1 MKPLAPYSL
10 ASLDSKDSSQFAI
23 CPDRTQWP
31 KTGPRPHTEHECQI
45 AHGQIFGGAVGGI
58 AVQPNICTAR
68 RPEAWPPLDT
78 DRCPLVTAPV
88 CCCPPPQVDRD
99 SACSVISH
107 KTTHPPFIHH
117 ASKQPTRSFDF
128 HRRRRRPPDPAP
140 TRPDDPV
147 APNDACSPPG
157 IILSLFREG
166 PKPSRSSVLFRV
178 CARAFGFRPSFPSTS
193 ALGWLSGSEQCYGLD
208 CMPRPS
214 ASAKRQQGGAS
225 NQRDTR
231 HEAGSV
237 GPGKRISKQKSQNLA
252 DGAASTASTPNASC
266 SPLPPVPSSPPNA
279 NGCPKQSV
287 DMSADT
293 VRRGSLGTYS
303 EASSESFSATSLAQ
317 EEQHRRIDVNATKNS
332 NVHRDTGPFDFALTV
347 LRSCPLQDTIAI
359 LIILMQIPPVA
370 LSAIYMLFTLL
381 TFVTTNS
388 GLTLSDVFEW
398 NLGAPS
404 VATVVCVDG
413 IVLLIWL
420 FLWGPIQHVILD
432 LAQMVIALGLGGGS
446 SSRDSGS
453 MKNSLIC
460 LSMILLS
467 HALRHTKMK
476 YSPVGYLLGS
486 SRFMTPDLDD
496 PLESLESIRGYD
508 KVRSGWTNWVRS
520 ILAIHILT
528 QGLVKAIR
536 DWYLRRERRDSMAQ
550 AVDPEAGK
558 PYVGEIST
566 DGGFSTPDS
575 DATSLQPQSAL
586 NSKKKRKQSAQIR
599 NRQPL
604 WAAIAST
611 KIVVVKEYE
620 LTHSAVDSAGS
631 NATDIHNLGNAPF
644 NTEAN
649 QIWISYVGCDEV
661 CFNTS
666 HFPSFVASPGN
677 QESGNSSRIDLSK
690 PFYVRVNHAVWQPTR
705 ITAVQDPQRDGSQ
718 GTTWSG
724 DIYGL
729 TPLSNYECEFVS
741 TVTHEVL
748 FSTSVRT
755 MRAKT
760 ADIDAATAKP
770 SGQSSLRPDSPTT
783 TLKTSIAASEAK
795 LAEEKAR
802 QKALRKEWHRKANAL
817 KKENEKLSA
826 AVQSAGAGDDKLRQK
841 IQQNT
846 TQQKQAEQALA
857 TLAAEL
863 KEFDVIPESLKAA
876 WKAKQSAYS
885 SEKYKYDKANAEFR
899 SFKANVDG
907 QVKSL
912 VDEKTSLEA
921 KRNKISSRIAKV
933 DGEHARIADA
943 NARGLDEAER
953 RRQDRAALETQFTRW
968 ELDLLEKVASHEAE
982 SLSRDEII
990 VALKAQLDAFHS
1002 QQSSFY
1008 NSSYDFPDPA
1018 AAGQLPTTS
1027 AGPSSS
1033 IAAAYDAATAWSNS
1047 AYNASLWG
1055 PSPLAPGFVPQS
1067 TPFSQLQST
1076 TKRGRSSSM
1085 LSDVSGFTQSSAN
1098 DDDLANAVADSTQMT
1113 HSGPFR
1119 PPPGFG
1125 YSPYLQGDA
1134 DVVSDESSSSSGSAS
1149 GSPGS
1154 TGSDSI
1160 RDPMSPPPS

>member
-1 MKPLAPYSL
+1 
-10 ASLDSKDSSQFAI
+10 
-23 CPDRTQWP
+23 
-31 KTGPRPHTEHECQI
+31 
-45 AHGQIFGGAVGGI
+45 
-58 AVQPNICTAR
+58 
-68 RPEAWPPLDT
+68 
-78 DRCPLVTAPV
+78 
-88 CCCPPPQVDRD
+88 
-99 SACSVISH
+99 
-107 KTTHPPFIHH
+107 
-117 ASKQPTRSFDF
+117 
-128 HRRRRRPPDPAP
+128 
-140 TRPDDPV
+140 
-147 APNDACSPPG
+147 
-157 IILSLFREG
+157 
-166 PKPSRSSVLFRV
+166 
-178 CARAFGFRPSFPSTS
+178 
-193 ALGWLSGSEQCYGLD
+193 
-208 CMPRPS
+208 MPRPS
-214 ASAKRQQGGAS
+214 ASAKRQQGPS

-252 DGAASTASTPNASC
+252 DSAASSTANPPPSAIP
-266 SPLPPVPSSPPNA
+266 PLPPTPPNV
-279 NGCPKQSV
+279 NGYSKHPA
-287 DMSADT
+287 DMPT
-293 VRRGSLGTYS
+293 EPLRRGSAGGYS
-303 EASSESFSATSLAQ
+303 EASSAESFSLGHGQNQGQAQAQ

-370 LSAIYMLFTLL
+370 LSGIYMLFTLL

-388 GLTLSDVFEW
+388 GLSLSDVFEW

-404 VATVVCVDG
+404 VATVVCIDG

-446 SSRDSGS
+446 SSRDGGS

-467 HALRHTKMK
+467 HVLRHTKMK
-476 YSPVGYLLGS
+476 YSPIGYLLGS

-508 KVRSGWTNWVRS
+508 KIRSGWVNWVRS
-520 ILAIHILT
+520 ILAIHILS
-528 QGLVKAIR
+528 QGLIKAVR
-536 DWYLRRERRDSMAQ
+536 DWYLRRERRDNQVHAG
-550 AVDPEAGK
+550 DPEAGK
-558 PYVGEIST
+558 AYAVQPPT

-575 DATSLQPQSAL
+575 DAASLQQPQTSL

-620 LTHSAVDSAGS
+620 LNHSAVDSAGS

-644 NTEAN
+644 NTEAD

-666 HFPSFVASPGN
+666 HFPNFTATTGH
-677 QESGNSSRIDLSK
+677 QENGNSSRIDLSK

-705 ITAVQDPQRDGSQ
+705 ITAVQREDGQ

-741 TVTHEVL
+741 TATHQVL

-755 MRAKT
+755 TRAKT
-760 ADIDAATAKP
+760 AAIDSNTSKP
-770 SGQSSLRPDSPTT
+770 SGQSSLRPDSPAT
-783 TLKTSIAASEAK
+783 TLKTSIAASEAR
-795 LAEEKAR
+795 LNEEKAR

-817 KKENEKLSA
+817 KKENEKLNA

-846 TQQKQAEQALA
+846 TQQKQAEQALT

-863 KEFDVIPESLKAA
+863 KEHGVIPESLRAA
-876 WKAKQSAYS
+876 WKAKQTTYTG
-885 SEKYKYDKANAEFR
+885 EKCKYDQANSEFKG
-899 SFKANVDG
+899 FKANIDS
-907 QVKSL
+907 QVKAL
-912 VDEKTSLEA
+912 MDEKASLEA
-921 KRNKISSRIAKV
+921 KRNKISTRIAKV

-953 RRQDRAALETQFTRW
+953 RRQDRAALEAQFFRW
-968 ELDLLEKVASHEAE
+968 EHELSEKIHSHEQE
-982 SLSRDEII
+982 SLGRDE
-990 VALKAQLDAFHS
+990 VLLALKDQLDAFHN
-1002 QQSSFY
+1002 QQQSFY
-1008 NSSYDFPDPA
+1008 NGSYDFVDPS
-1018 AAGQLPTTS
+1018 AAGHLPTTS
-1027 AGPSSS
+1027 SDPSSS
-1033 IAAAYDAATAWSNS
+1033 IPATYDAATAWSNS

-1067 TPFSQLQST
+1067 SAFAHMRSA

-1085 LSDVSGFTQSSAN
+1085 LSDVSGFTQSSTN
-1098 DDDLANAVADSTQMT
+1098 DEDLANALPGVG
-1113 HSGPFR
+1113 GPFR
-1119 PPPGFG
+1119 PPPGFE
-1125 YSPYLQGDA
+1125 YSPYLQNDA
-1134 DVVSDESSSSSGSAS
+1134 DVISDESSNASGSAS
-1149 GSPGS
+1149 GSSGS

>member
-1 MKPLAPYSL
+1 MP
-10 ASLDSKDSSQFAI
+10 
-23 CPDRTQWP
+23 
-31 KTGPRPHTEHECQI
+31 
-45 AHGQIFGGAVGGI
+45 
-58 AVQPNICTAR
+58 
-68 RPEAWPPLDT
+68 
-78 DRCPLVTAPV
+78 
-88 CCCPPPQVDRD
+88 
-99 SACSVISH
+99 
-107 KTTHPPFIHH
+107 
-117 ASKQPTRSFDF
+117 
-128 HRRRRRPPDPAP
+128 
-140 TRPDDPV
+140 
-147 APNDACSPPG
+147 
-157 IILSLFREG
+157 
-166 PKPSRSSVLFRV
+166 RSS
-178 CARAFGFRPSFPSTS
+178 
-193 ALGWLSGSEQCYGLD
+193 
-208 CMPRPS
+208 
-214 ASAKRQQGGAS
+214 ASQKRQQAAGQQ

-231 HEAGSV
+231 HEAGVV
-237 GPGKRISKQKSQNLA
+237 GPGKRICRQRSQNLA
-252 DGAASTASTPNASC
+252 DSSAISNNNNSSGGPANPSTPS
-266 SPLPPVPSSPPNA
+266 LPPVPSTPTHLDGYS
-279 NGCPKQSV
+279 KQSA
-287 DMSADT
+287 DMSAESL
-293 VRRGSLGTYS
+293 RRGSVGAYS
-303 EASSESFSATSLAQ
+303 EASSSETYSVVNAGH

-370 LSAIYMLFTLL
+370 LSGIYMLFTLL

-446 SSRDSGS
+446 SSRDGGS

-467 HALRHTKMK
+467 HVLRHTKMK

-508 KVRSGWTNWVRS
+508 KVQQGWTNWIRS

-528 QGLVKAIR
+528 QGLVKYIR
-536 DWYLRRERRDSMAQ
+536 DWYLRRERRDNLAQ
-550 AVDPEAGK
+550 TIDPEAGK
-558 PYVGEIST
+558 PYVGDVST
-566 DGGFSTPDS
+566 DNGFSTPDS
-575 DATSLQPQSAL
+575 DAASLQPQSAL
-586 NSKKKRKQSAQIR
+586 NTKKKRKQSAQIR

-644 NTEAN
+644 NSEAD

-666 HFPSFVASPGN
+666 HFPNFLSAPGT
-677 QESGNSSRIDLSK
+677 QEHGSSSRIDQTK

-705 ITAVQDPQRDGSQ
+705 ITAVQDSEREGSH

-741 TVTHEVL
+741 TMTHQVL

-755 MRAKT
+755 TRAKT
-760 ADIDAATAKP
+760 ADIDAAVAKA

-846 TQQKQAEQALA
+846 TQQKQAEQALI
-857 TLAAEL
+857 TLGADL
-863 KEFDVIPESLKAA
+863 KEMDVIPESLKSA
-876 WKAKQSAYS
+876 WKIKQATYS
-885 SEKYKYDKANAEFR
+885 SEKCKYDKANAEFK
-899 SFKANVDG
+899 SFKASVDG
-907 QVKSL
+907 QVKAL
-912 VDEKTSLEA
+912 MDEKAALEA
-921 KRNKISSRIAKV
+921 KRNKINSRIAKV

-953 RRQDRAALETQFTRW
+953 RRQDRAAW
-968 ELDLLEKVASHEAE
+968 EAHQAQTAHDLTDRVNSHEAE
-982 SLSRDEII
+982 SLSRDEIL
-990 VALKAQLDAFHS
+990 ATLKAQLDAFHNQ

-1008 NSSYDFPDPA
+1008 NGSYDYDPA
-1018 AAGQLPTTS
+1018 AMGQVPSTS
-1027 AGPSSS
+1027 AGPSTST
-1033 IAAAYDAATAWSNS
+1033 AAMYDAATAWSHS

-1067 TPFSQLQST
+1067 SPYSQLQA

-1098 DDDLANAVADSTQMT
+1098 DEDYVHA
-1113 HSGPFR
+1113 SGSGLPGSSSAFR

-1125 YSPYLQGDA
+1125 YSPYMQGDA
-1134 DVVSDESSSSSGSAS
+1134 DADAISDESSSASGSAC
-1149 GSPGS
+1149 GSAHS
-1154 TGSDSI
+1154 SGSDSI
-1160 RDPMSPPPS
+1160 RDPMSPSQS

>member
-1 MKPLAPYSL
+1 MP
-10 ASLDSKDSSQFAI
+10 
-23 CPDRTQWP
+23 
-31 KTGPRPHTEHECQI
+31 
-45 AHGQIFGGAVGGI
+45 
-58 AVQPNICTAR
+58 
-68 RPEAWPPLDT
+68 
-78 DRCPLVTAPV
+78 
-88 CCCPPPQVDRD
+88 
-99 SACSVISH
+99 
-107 KTTHPPFIHH
+107 
-117 ASKQPTRSFDF
+117 
-128 HRRRRRPPDPAP
+128 
-140 TRPDDPV
+140 
-147 APNDACSPPG
+147 
-157 IILSLFREG
+157 
-166 PKPSRSSVLFRV
+166 RSS
-178 CARAFGFRPSFPSTS
+178 AST
-193 ALGWLSGSEQCYGLD
+193 
-208 CMPRPS
+208 
-214 ASAKRQQGGAS
+214 KRQQGAP

-252 DGAASTASTPNASC
+252 DGGPSSGTPNSSATLPAS
-266 SPLPPVPSSPPNA
+266 PVPPVPATSA
-279 NGCPKQSV
+279 LLNGYPKQSV
-287 DMSADT
+287 DMPLEPA
-293 VRRGSLGTYS
+293 VRRGSLGT
-303 EASSESFSATSLAQ
+303 SSEVSSADSCNAATVAAAAAAAAAQ
-317 EEQHRRIDVNATKNS
+317 DDHRRIDVNATKNS

-359 LIILMQIPPVA
+359 LIILMQIPTFA

-446 SSRDSGS
+446 TSRDGGS
-453 MKNSLIC
+453 LKNSLIC

-467 HALRHTKMK
+467 HGLRHTRMK

-508 KVRSGWTNWVRS
+508 KVRSGWMNWFRS

-528 QGLVKAIR
+528 QGVVKCIR
-536 DWYLRRERRDSMAQ
+536 DWYLRRERRDNLAQ
-550 AVDPEAGK
+550 SVDPEAGK
-558 PYVGEIST
+558 PYTGDAST
-566 DGGFSTPDS
+566 DAGFSTPDS
-575 DATSLQPQSAL
+575 DAVSVQPQSAL

-644 NTEAN
+644 NSEAN

-666 HFPSFVASPGN
+666 HFPNFLAAPSP
-677 QESGNSSRIDLSK
+677 QENGHSTRIDTSK
-690 PFYVRVNHAVWQPTR
+690 PFYVRVNHAIWQPTR
-705 ITAVQDPQRDGSQ
+705 ITAVQDSKQDGTT
-718 GTTWSG
+718 GVTWSG

-729 TPLSNYECEFVS
+729 TPLSNYECEFLS

-755 MRAKT
+755 TRAKT
-760 ADIDAATAKP
+760 ADIDASVTKAGSP
-770 SGQSSLRPDSPTT
+770 NSLRPDSPTT
-783 TLKTSIAASEAK
+783 TLKTSIAASSAK
-795 LAEEKAR
+795 LAEEKSR

-857 TLAAEL
+857 TLNAEL
-863 KEFDVIPESLKAA
+863 KEFDTVPESLKSA
-876 WKAKQSAYS
+876 WKAKQSTYGA
-885 SEKYKYDKANAEFR
+885 EKCKFDEANAEFK
-899 SFKANVDG
+899 SFKAQLDG
-907 QVKSL
+907 DVKTL
-912 VDEKTSLEA
+912 MDEKASLEA

-953 RRQDRAALETQFTRW
+953 RRQDRAALEAQFLRW
-968 ELDLLEKVASHEAE
+968 EHDLLEKVASHEAE
-982 SLSRDEII
+982 SMSRDEIL
-990 VALKAQLDAFHS
+990 VTLKGQLDAFHS

-1008 NSSYDFPDPA
+1008 NGSFDFAEPGVM
-1018 AAGQLPTTS
+1018 GQMPPTTS
-1027 AGPSSS
+1027 AAPNST
-1033 IAAAYDAATAWSNS
+1033 AAMYDAATAWSNS

-1067 TPFSQLQST
+1067 AAFSPMHSTP
-1076 TKRGRSSSM
+1076 KRGRSSSM

-1098 DDDLANAVADSTQMT
+1098 DEEPGHMGS
-1113 HSGPFR
+1113 SSSFR
-1119 PPPGFG
+1119 PPPGFE
-1125 YSPYLQGDA
+1125 YSHFMQADA
-1134 DVVSDESSSSSGSAS
+1134 DVVSDESSSASGCGSAS
-1149 GSPGS
+1149 GSAGS
-1154 TGSDSI
+1154 MGSDSVG
-1160 RDPMSPPPS
+1160 DPMSPPPS

>member
-1 MKPLAPYSL
+1 MP
-10 ASLDSKDSSQFAI
+10 
-23 CPDRTQWP
+23 
-31 KTGPRPHTEHECQI
+31 
-45 AHGQIFGGAVGGI
+45 
-58 AVQPNICTAR
+58 
-68 RPEAWPPLDT
+68 
-78 DRCPLVTAPV
+78 
-88 CCCPPPQVDRD
+88 
-99 SACSVISH
+99 
-107 KTTHPPFIHH
+107 
-117 ASKQPTRSFDF
+117 
-128 HRRRRRPPDPAP
+128 
-140 TRPDDPV
+140 
-147 APNDACSPPG
+147 
-157 IILSLFREG
+157 
-166 PKPSRSSVLFRV
+166 RSS
-178 CARAFGFRPSFPSTS
+178 
-193 ALGWLSGSEQCYGLD
+193 
-208 CMPRPS
+208 
-214 ASAKRQQGGAS
+214 ASQKRQQAAGQQ

-231 HEAGSV
+231 HEAGVV

-252 DGAASTASTPNASC
+252 DPSANPNPNNIHNNNNINNTNNNINNNTNYNTATANASTPPIAPASF
-266 SPLPPVPSSPPNA
+266 PATNV
-279 NGCPKQSV
+279 NGYSKQSV
-287 DMSADT
+287 DMP
-293 VRRGSLGTYS
+293 VEPLRRGSVGDCS
-303 EASSESFSATSLAQ
+303 EASSSESIGLLNADQ

-359 LIILMQIPPVA
+359 LIILMQIPPIA

-388 GLTLSDVFEW
+388 GLSLSDVFEW

-446 SSRDSGS
+446 SSRDGGS
-453 MKNSLIC
+453 LKNSLIC

-467 HALRHTKMK
+467 HVLRHTKMK

-508 KVRSGWTNWVRS
+508 KMQQGWTNWIRS

-528 QGLVKAIR
+528 QGLVKYIR
-536 DWYLRRERRDSMAQ
+536 DWYLRRERRDTLAQ
-550 AVDPEAGK
+550 SIDPEAGK
-558 PYVGEIST
+558 PYAGEAST
-566 DGGFSTPDS
+566 DNGFSTPDS
-575 DATSLQPQSAL
+575 DAASLQPQSAL
-586 NSKKKRKQSAQIR
+586 NTKKKRKQSAQIR

-644 NTEAN
+644 NSEAD
-649 QIWISYVGCDEV
+649 QIWVSYVGCDEV

-666 HFPSFVASPGN
+666 HFPNFVVASGSLEN
-677 QESGNSSRIDLSK
+677 SNSSRLDVSK

-705 ITAVQDPQRDGSQ
+705 ITAVQDPQREGSQ

-741 TVTHEVL
+741 TISHQVL

-755 MRAKT
+755 TRAKT
-760 ADIDAATAKP
+760 ADIDAAVAKA

-802 QKALRKEWHRKANAL
+802 QKSLRKEWHRKANAL

-846 TQQKQAEQALA
+846 TQQKQAEQALI
-857 TLAAEL
+857 TLSVEL
-863 KEFDVIPESLKAA
+863 KAMDVIPESLKSA
-876 WKAKQSAYS
+876 WKAKQATYA
-885 SEKYKYDKANAEFR
+885 SEKCKYDQANAEFK
-899 SFKANVDG
+899 SFKASVDC
-907 QVKSL
+907 QVKAL
-912 VDEKTSLEA
+912 VDEKVALDA
-921 KRNKISSRIAKV
+921 KRNKINSRIIKV

-953 RRQDRAALETQFTRW
+953 RRQDRAAWEAHQSQTANDLAERVNSLET
-968 ELDLLEKVASHEAE
+968 E
-982 SLSRDEII
+982 SLSRDEIL
-990 VALKAQLDAFHS
+990 ATLKAQLDAFHNQ

-1008 NSSYDFPDPA
+1008 DGSYDYNPTA
-1018 AAGQLPTTS
+1018 IGQLPAGPAGPGTS
-1027 AGPSSS
+1027 ASVT
-1033 IAAAYDAATAWSNS
+1033 YDAATAWSNS

-1055 PSPLAPGFVPQS
+1055 PSPLAPGFVPRS
-1067 TPFSQLQST
+1067 RYSQLQG

-1098 DDDLANAVADSTQMT
+1098 DEDFVHASASGLPVA
-1113 HSGPFR
+1113 SGAFR

-1125 YSPYLQGDA
+1125 YSPYMQGDA
-1134 DVVSDESSSSSGSAS
+1134 DAISDESSSASESAS
-1149 GSPGS
+1149 DSAGS